1 MTKTKRSLAASAV
14 AAVCPFVIHL
24 SVLPAVANEPAP
36 LVRVQTIPLKGP
48 SGRLDHLALDAAHA
62 RLFVANMPNH
72 SLDVVDL
79 HAGKL
84 VRQIPGQDG
93 IQGLAYAPDLDRI
106 FVGNAEG
113 GICNVFDG
121 NDYRLLKSIKFADDA
136 DNVRYD
142 PRTGRAYVEHA
153 EASLAVLDAK
163 SLKLIA
169 DIKLPGAPESFQLE
183 KARPRLY
190 INTPQAGRVA
200 AVDTVHN
207 RVVAEFPLTR
217 AAANFPMALDEAD
230 RRIFVGCRREPMLV
244 VLDSESGKEV
254 TGVPIPGDTDDVFY
268 DARRKRIYASCGA
281 GFLAVIQQRDADH
294 YESVAEL
301 PTAKL
306 ARTSFFDPVTDRLYL
321 VVPRDDQ
328 RAAPEIWV
336 YEVRS

>member
-1 MTKTKRSLAASAV
+1 MANRKRTFAAL
-14 AAVCPFVIHL
+14 AAVCPFVILL
-24 SVLPAVANEPAP
+24 SAMPALANDPPP
-36 LVRVQTIPLKGP
+36 LVRVQTISLKGP

-79 HAGKL
+79 RAGKL

-93 IQGLAYAPDLDRI
+93 IQGLAYAPELDRI

-113 GICNVFDG
+113 GICNVFNG
-121 NDYRLLKSIKFADDA
+121 RDYRLLKSLKFADDA

-163 SLKLIA
+163 SLKVIA

-183 KARPRLY
+183 KNRPRLY
-190 INTPQAGRVA
+190 INTPPAGRVA
-200 AVDTVHN
+200 AVDTERN

-230 RRIFVGCRREPMLV
+230 HRIFVGCRRGPMLV

-254 TGVPIPGDTDDVFY
+254 AGVPIPGDTDDVFF
-268 DARRKRIYASCGA
+268 DARRRRIYASCGA
-281 GFLAVIQQRDADH
+281 GYLAVIRQRDADH
-294 YESVAEL
+294 YEAVAEL
-301 PTAKL
+301 STAKL
-306 ARTSFFDPVTDRLYL
+306 ARTSFFDPDADRLYL
-321 VVPRDDQ
+321 VVPCDGQ
-328 RAAPEIWV
+328 REGPEIWV